1 MGKKVLV
8 AGLGFVVL
16 VLLGQLIFNYIYNFP
31 KQVEYGVT
39 FSPQYAKYLGLNWK
53 EIYIK
58 MLDELK
64 VDRLRL
70 PSYWEDIEK
79 QRGNFNFEDEDFM
92 LDEAG
97 KRGAKIILVVGVR
110 QPRWPECHLPSWAM
124 SLSLEQKRAKILQF
138 VQQVV
143 ERYKNN
149 DAIEAIQVE
158 NEPFLPYFGENC
170 DKGDKRFLKTE
181 VELVRSLTNKPI
193 IVSDSGELGSWI
205 VPMQTSD
212 IFGTT
217 LYRDVYNPLMGYI
230 SYPILPYFYN
240 LKSWVIR
247 RIFAPENQKTVIVE
261 LQAEPWLASKDLQRS
276 PEKQATLFSL
286 KKLQSYINYA
296 EKTGFDE
303 IYLWGVEWWIWLE
316 EHGHPEYLDFIKTL
330 L

>member
-124 SLSLEQKRAKILQF
+124 SLSLEQI
-138 VQQVV
+138 
-143 ERYKNN
+143 
-149 DAIEAIQVE
+149 
-158 NEPFLPYFGENC
+158 
-170 DKGDKRFLKTE
+170 
-181 VELVRSLTNKPI
+181 
-193 IVSDSGELGSWI
+193 
-205 VPMQTSD
+205 
-212 IFGTT
+212 
-217 LYRDVYNPLMGYI
+217 
-230 SYPILPYFYN
+230 
-240 LKSWVIR
+240 
-247 RIFAPENQKTVIVE
+247 
-261 LQAEPWLASKDLQRS
+261 
-276 PEKQATLFSL
+276 
-286 KKLQSYINYA
+286 
-296 EKTGFDE
+296 
-303 IYLWGVEWWIWLE
+303 
-316 EHGHPEYLDFIKTL
+316 
-330 L
+330 